1 MNFDSDSDDSDLE
14 NLIHPSTLDFYIS
27 EKTKLEENKKLQLNK
42 NNEPD
47 IISKG
52 AEVIHLKKKITRN
65 KQT

>member
-27 EKTKLEENKKLQLNK
+27 EKTKLEDNKKLQLNK

-47 IISKG
+47 T
-52 AEVIHLKKKITRN
+52 LN
-65 KQT
+65 KNN